1 MLKISKKVSN
11 TANISDKQSWNRK
24 YDNLQKLI
32 NQVNMIGDKI
42 LDLESEK
49 NPIIDEISIL
59 RSRMIQECIHPHD
72 LLTESNGMIIC
83 KFCNKKFNIQ

>member
-1 MLKISKKVSN
+1 MSKISKKVSN

-32 NQVNMIGDKI
+32 DQVNKIGDKI
-42 LDLESEK
+42 LELESNK
-49 NPIIDEISIL
+49 IPIIDEIAIL
-59 RSRMIQECIHPHD
+59 RNHMIQECIHPHE